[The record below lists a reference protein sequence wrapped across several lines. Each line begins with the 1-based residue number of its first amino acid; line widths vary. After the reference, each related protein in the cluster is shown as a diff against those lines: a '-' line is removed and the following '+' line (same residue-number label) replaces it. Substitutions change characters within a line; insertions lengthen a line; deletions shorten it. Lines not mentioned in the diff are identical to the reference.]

1 MRQRKD
7 SVFLFAYD
15 RAEMRMNAKITISDL
30 LTKYPRTTSVF
41 IKRKMLCVGCP
52 SEAFHTLED
61 AARLYGFDLND
72 LTAAI
77 SKAIPKSKQQ

>member
-1 MRQRKD
+1 MK
-7 SVFLFAYD
+7 
-15 RAEMRMNAKITISDL
+15 MNAKITISDL
-30 LTKYPRTTSVF
+30 LAQHPRAASIF

-77 SKAIPKSKQQ
+77 SKAIPKGKRQQRK